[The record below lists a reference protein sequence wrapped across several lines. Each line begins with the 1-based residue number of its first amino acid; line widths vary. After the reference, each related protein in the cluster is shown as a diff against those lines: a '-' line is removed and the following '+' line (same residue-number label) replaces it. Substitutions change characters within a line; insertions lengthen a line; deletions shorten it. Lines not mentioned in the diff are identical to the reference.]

1 MPQSAQKI
9 EETLAHLSREV
20 EDLSGIV
27 ASQADEIAR
36 LRRQVGLLL
45 ERESE
50 REAAAGGG
58 VILGDERPPHY

>member
-9 EETLAHLSREV
+9 EETLAHLLREV

-50 REAAAGGG
+50 REAAGGG